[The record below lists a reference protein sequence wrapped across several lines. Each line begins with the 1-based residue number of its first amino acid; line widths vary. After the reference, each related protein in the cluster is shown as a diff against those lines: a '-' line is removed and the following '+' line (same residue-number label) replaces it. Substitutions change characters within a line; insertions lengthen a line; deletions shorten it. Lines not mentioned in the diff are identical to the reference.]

1 MKVPDWFERALA
13 VPRTSAV
20 VDVGGAAIH
29 HLRWGEP
36 GRPGLVFVHGGAAHA
51 HWWSHVAPLFAD
63 DYRIVALDL
72 SGHGDSGARAEYGAE
87 RWAEE
92 ILAVAASADMAG
104 PPIVIG
110 HSMGG
115 YVTIA
120 TAALHPDA
128 VAGAIVLDSPVE
140 RPDPEVAEAE
150 HGTAFRNPKSY
161 PDLDAAIAH
170 FRTVPEQDHYEPYVL
185 RHVAEHSLRR
195 TDDGWT
201 WKFDKA
207 VFAQRRVDAAELLSQ
222 VRCRVAVFRSEHG
235 LLTADIGAY
244 MYEQLGHN
252 APVIEIP
259 DAGHHMM
266 LDQPLPLVTGLRAI
280 LADWEHSVPH
290 RRR

>member
-1 MKVPDWFERALA
+1 MKAPGWFERALA
-13 VPRTSAV
+13 VPRTSAF
-20 VDVGGAAIH
+20 VDVEGTAIH

-63 DYRIVALDL
+63 DYRIAALDL
-72 SGHGDSGARAEYGAE
+72 SGHGDSGPRAEYGAE

-92 ILAVAASADMAG
+92 ILAVAAASDMAG

-120 TAALHPDA
+120 TAALHPAA

-140 RPDPEVAEAE
+140 RPDPEVDEAE
-150 HGTAFRNPKSY
+150 HGTSFRNPKTY
-161 PDLDAAIAH
+161 ADLDAAIAH
-170 FRTVPEQDHYEPYVL
+170 FRTVPEQDHYEPYVM
-185 RHVAEHSLRR
+185 RHVAEHSLRH

-201 WKFDKA
+201 WKFDKT
-207 VFAQRRVDAAELLSQ
+207 VFAQRRVHAAELLSQ
-222 VRCRVAVFRSEHG
+222 VRCRVALFRSEHG

-244 MYEQLGHN
+244 MYEQLGRN

-280 LADWEHSVPH
+280 LADWDHSVPH